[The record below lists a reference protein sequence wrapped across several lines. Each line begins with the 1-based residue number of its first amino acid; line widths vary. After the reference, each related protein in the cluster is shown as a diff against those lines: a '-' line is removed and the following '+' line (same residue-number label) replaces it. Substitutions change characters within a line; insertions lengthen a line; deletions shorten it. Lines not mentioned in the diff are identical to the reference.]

1 MLKGGEDS
9 FLTLV
14 KMVIALCDK
23 VNVFVTLLSGSER
36 RLADGSKKRQ
46 KSIALR
52 GSQERTVDWRNRV
65 VACSMGCDLGR
76 FCLINFGCVSIAV
89 VLLSRLYVASIR
101 TSIDA

>member
-9 FLTLV
+9 FLTPV

-23 VNVFVTLLSGSER
+23 VNEFVTVLSGSER

-52 GSQERTVDWRNRV
+52 GSQEHTVDWRDRV
-65 VACSMGCDLGR
+65 IACSVGCDLGR
-76 FCLINFGCVSIAV
+76 FRFIGCGGVSIAL
-89 VLLSRLYVASIR
+89 VLIPRLSLGGFK
-101 TSIDA
+101 

>member
-1 MLKGGEDS
+1 MKGGEDS

-23 VNVFVTLLSGSER
+23 VNVFVILLAGSER
-36 RLADGSKKRQ
+36 RLADGLKKRQ

-65 VACSMGCDLGR
+65 VACSVGCDLGR

-89 VLLSRLYVASIR
+89 VLLSRLCVASTRIR
-101 TSIDA
+101 IDA

>member
-1 MLKGGEDS
+1 M
-9 FLTLV
+9 TLV

-23 VNVFVTLLSGSER
+23 VNEFVTVLSGSER

-52 GSQERTVDWRNRV
+52 RSQEHTVDWRDRV
-65 VACSMGCDLGR
+65 IACSVGCDLGR